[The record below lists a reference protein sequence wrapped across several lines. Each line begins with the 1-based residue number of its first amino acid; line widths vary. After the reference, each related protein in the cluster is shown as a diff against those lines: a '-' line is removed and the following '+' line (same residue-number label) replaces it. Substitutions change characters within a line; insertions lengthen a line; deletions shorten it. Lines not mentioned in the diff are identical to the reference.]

1 MINLNNILS
10 YTFLGNSLREY
21 ALTVLVFISAFII
34 LKIFK
39 KIIMVRIRA
48 AAKKTSNDVDD
59 LIINILDSIGWP
71 FYVLLPLL
79 LSFQFIRIP
88 EWFDRFLSFI
98 VLLVVAFYLVKAV
111 QYFIDYI
118 FGKVARKKQENDKKF
133 DSSALELLGKILKVI
148 LWLVAAIIVFQNLGY
163 NVSALVAGLG
173 VGGIAIAFAVQNI
186 LTDIF
191 SSFSI
196 YFDRPFQEGD
206 YIVVGDDS
214 GTVKKI
220 GIKSTR
226 IQSLKGEELIVSN
239 KELTETRIHNYKKM
253 RERRISFNFGVVYE
267 TPTEKLRKIP
277 EIVKSITDKIELVRL
292 DRVHFDKFGD
302 FSLSFEVV
310 YYLNTSDYNKYMD
323 IQQDINIDLKE
334 AFKKEKIDFAYPTQT
349 VFLNKA

>member
-1 MINLNNILS
+1 MVRQVFVFYS
-10 YTFLGNSLREY
+10 
-21 ALTVLVFISAFII
+21 FISSCFLSGESRA
-34 LKIFK
+34 IFHRLHFRKSCQK
-39 KIIMVRIRA
+39 KARKRQEIRFFGLRTVG
-48 AAKKTSNDVDD
+48 KNT
-59 LIINILDSIGWP
+59 
-71 FYVLLPLL
+71 LL
-79 LSFQFIRIP
+79 LFAGFAER
-88 EWFDRFLSFI
+88 
-98 VLLVVAFYLVKAV
+98 V
-111 QYFIDYI
+111 
-118 FGKVARKKQENDKKF
+118 
-133 DSSALELLGKILKVI
+133 
-148 LWLVAAIIVFQNLGY
+148 WLVAAIIVFQNLGY